1 MCGLQSHWDR
11 GRESWR
17 WHTDLTASY
26 WKQYISLPFRDH
38 WPLMMIWPHLNSEG
52 GWKYSDIY
60 ECLMNSKNLCHIL
73 TLLPPYFLP
82 YRTEPQSSPMVP
94 AQDGPS
100 EKLSQPL
107 ATEVLG
113 SNSWERGKAC
123 QEASP
128 ARAHRWD
135 PAPAPLFNLTR
146 KFNLRMEKWSLSLWP
161 FFPSRFC
168 KFLFEILN
176 QIKTHLRIR
185 WKLWMPRILPKFCVP
200 FQRTHRPLRLMNRSL

>member
-1 MCGLQSHWDR
+1 
-11 GRESWR
+11 
-17 WHTDLTASY
+17 
-26 WKQYISLPFRDH
+26 
-38 WPLMMIWPHLNSEG
+38 MMIWPQLNSEG

-128 ARAHRWD
+128 ARAHR
-135 PAPAPLFNLTR
+135 
-146 KFNLRMEKWSLSLWP
+146 
-161 FFPSRFC
+161 
-168 KFLFEILN
+168 
-176 QIKTHLRIR
+176 
-185 WKLWMPRILPKFCVP
+185 
-200 FQRTHRPLRLMNRSL
+200 